1 MTTCWFAPGHR
12 GKKLYSK
19 MTDPGMY
26 SGQEMHVLGDGRR
39 NRRVRESITT
49 HLMLAQNLAMKEGLT
64 VQ

>member
-1 MTTCWFAPGHR
+1 MTTCWFTSGHR
-12 GKKLYSK
+12 GKKLYVK
-19 MTDPGMY
+19 MTDSGMY

-39 NRRVRESITT
+39 NRRVLESITT

>member
-1 MTTCWFAPGHR
+1 MTTCWFTLGHR
-12 GKKLYSK
+12 GKKLYVK
-19 MTDPGMY
+19 MTDSGMY

-39 NRRVRESITT
+39 NRRVLKSITT